1 MAVQHNTITDPDIH
15 EPKGI
20 STASVDQVYIANGE
34 GSGAWTS
41 ISELN
46 YTGWSLFEDTAYT
59 DDTAVYLAVST
70 TPVTITNNKLGTA
83 TDETQAPL
91 DADTTLFNASTS
103 NLQLVNAGDLY
114 STQLSFTIHSISGT
128 PAEIL
133 LQLQYT
139 DTSDEENPVD
149 VVVAQ
154 KSEVYSTAGQHVCCL
169 NMLPATADLILYGGK
184 IKLSTDDGTINLKDI
199 KLLITRIHKAR

>member
-15 EPKGI
+15 EPKGV
-20 STASVDQVYIANGE
+20 STASVDQVYISDGE

-70 TPVTITNNKLGTA
+70 TPVTISNNKLGANTN
-83 TDETQAPL
+83 ETQAPL
-91 DADTTLFNASTS
+91 DALTTLFNASTN

-114 STQLSFTIHSISGT
+114 SIQLSFTIHSVSGT
-128 PAEIL
+128 PSEML
-133 LQLQYT
+133 LKLEYT

-154 KSEVYSTAGQHVCCL
+154 RSEAYTTTGQHVCCL
-169 NMLPATADLILYGGK
+169 NMAPATADLVLYGGK